1 MLTCR
6 EKHNGIA
13 PRPQGARALRPARPT
28 HIPLPPSMPSVL
40 RTPPPARL
48 ASARPRARSAR
59 GGARPATAEMMMHA
73 SHRQTN
79 NVVERSC
86 WTTLKGCFDSRARF
100 HTASESFVD
109 EAHVLPTGER
119 FGAQT
124 TCDAFERDDHEVL
137 VCACAPEPPRIVSM
151 PRTNSPLAR
160 PASPPLFFFV
170 FDLTLR
176 RPSPDATSRRRLLRG
191 RRVPHLGPVQRPAR
205 RRGGGP
211 RGRVRVRVT
220 RRVSVEGRRR
230 VKRRTKTRRETVSK
244 KTSYYSEA
252 SLARSKRA
260 RRRRRPPHLA
270 GRWMFSPVHRCSRR

>member
-160 PASPPLFFFV
+160 PASPPLFFF
-170 FDLTLR
+170 FSLSPADA
-176 RPSPDATSRRRLLRG
+176 PSPDATSRRRLLRG

-220 RRVSVEGRRR
+220 RRVSVEG
-230 VKRRTKTRRETVSK
+230 KKTRE
-244 KTSYYSEA
+244 KTDENK
-252 SLARSKRA
+252 ARNR
-260 RRRRRPPHLA
+260 
-270 GRWMFSPVHRCSRR
+270 FEEDII

>member
-170 FDLTLR
+170 FALTRR
-176 RPSPDATSRRRLLRG
+176 RPLPRRDIPPQTFARTACATPGTRTAARETSRRRTSRTSARSCDAPSLRRRKKTREKTDENKARNRFEEDIILLR
-191 RRVPHLGPVQRPAR
+191 
-205 RRGGGP
+205 
-211 RGRVRVRVT
+211 
-220 RRVSVEGRRR
+220 
-230 VKRRTKTRRETVSK
+230 
-244 KTSYYSEA
+244 
-252 SLARSKRA
+252 SLARSLQTRSTTT
-260 RRRRRPPHLA
+260 PPP
-270 GRWMFSPVHRCSRR
+270 SSRR

>member
-1 MLTCR
+1 
-6 EKHNGIA
+6 
-13 PRPQGARALRPARPT
+13 
-28 HIPLPPSMPSVL
+28 
-40 RTPPPARL
+40 
-48 ASARPRARSAR
+48 
-59 GGARPATAEMMMHA
+59 MMMHA

-160 PASPPLFFFV
+160 PASPPLFFLFSIS
-170 FDLTLR
+170 
-176 RPSPDATSRRRLLRG
+176 PSDAPPPTR
-191 RRVPHLGPVQRPAR
+191 HPAADFCED
-205 RRGGGP
+205 GVCHTWDPYSGP
-211 RGRVRVRVT
+211 RDVAAEDLEDECAFV
-220 RRVSVEGRRR
+220 
-230 VKRRTKTRRETVSK
+230 
-244 KTSYYSEA
+244 
-252 SLARSKRA
+252 
-260 RRRRRPPHLA
+260 
-270 GRWMFSPVHRCSRR
+270 

>member
-13 PRPQGARALRPARPT
+13 PSPRGARALRPARPT
-28 HIPLPPSMPSVL
+28 HIPPPPSMPSVL
-40 RTPPPARL
+40 RTPPPAPL

-119 FGAQT
+119 FGART

-137 VCACAPEPPRIVSM
+137 VCACAPEPPPSSRC
-151 PRTNSPLAR
+151 PLLSSR
-160 PASPPLFFFV
+160 ASRVAASFFV
-170 FDLTLR
+170 FALTR
-176 RPSPDATSRRRLLRG
+176 RRLLPRRDIPPQTFARTACATPGTRTAALETSRRRTSRTSVRSCDAPSL
-191 RRVPHLGPVQRPAR
+191 R
-205 RRGGGP
+205 RRKAG
-211 RGRVRVRVT
+211 T
-220 RRVSVEGRRR
+220 RA
-230 VKRRTKTRRETVSK
+230 KRRTN
-244 KTSYYSEA
+244 EA
-252 SLARSKRA
+252 RNRFEEDIVLVLRSSLAPNA
-260 RRRRRPPHLA
+260 LDAAAAPLIFDLA
-270 GRWMFSPVHRCSRR
+270 GRCSRR

>member
-13 PRPQGARALRPARPT
+13 PPPRGARALRPARPT

-40 RTPPPARL
+40 RTLPPAPL

-59 GGARPATAEMMMHA
+59 GGARPATAEMMNT

-191 RRVPHLGPVQRPAR
+191 RRVPHLGPVQQPAR

-230 VKRRTKTRRETVSK
+230 AKRRTKTRRETVSK
-244 KTSYYSEA
+244 KTSYSTPKPR
-252 SLARSKRA
+252 SLAPNA
-260 RRRRRPPHLA
+260 LDDDAAPLI
-270 GRWMFSPVHRCSRR
+270 SPVDGCSRR